1 MSSEPFVSAFA
12 LSAGADVRPLQVCDN
27 IVKRMHG
34 TLQYESVLGVG
45 TIARIAV
52 PLRLVPAPLTPNRP
66 FPVGILGIP
75 RTRVISDELKSMLD
89 PRSIMADAE
98 TAREA
103 SAIEREA
110 RSPSP
115 AASVFDVA
123 RPLPLPDV
131 DPSTPL
137 TGFDRTL
144 KCLVVDDNRI
154 ARRILTTFLVAKV
167 SPGGLPGRCFD

>member
-1 MSSEPFVSAFA
+1 
-12 LSAGADVRPLQVCDN
+12 
-27 IVKRMHG
+27 MHG
-34 TLQYESVLGVG
+34 TLQYESILGVG

-52 PLRLVPAPLTPNRP
+52 PLRLIPAPMTPNRP
-66 FPVGILGIP
+66 FPVDKLGLP
-75 RTRVISDELKSMLD
+75 RIRVISDELKSMLD

-103 SAIEREA
+103 SAVDRDA

-167 SPGGLPGRCFD
+167 SRLSSQRQGFG